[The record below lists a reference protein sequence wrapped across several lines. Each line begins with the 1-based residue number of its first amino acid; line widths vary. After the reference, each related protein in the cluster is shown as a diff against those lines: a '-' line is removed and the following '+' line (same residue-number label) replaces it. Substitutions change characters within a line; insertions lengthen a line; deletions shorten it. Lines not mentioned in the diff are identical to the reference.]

1 MVETDLGSATI
12 VYENPDGD
20 TVETTVRNEH
30 LVYVQDHWLVDVSDE
45 EAGTDTV
52 RRIPIQRVYHVERE
66 VAEFE
71 DELSTLRQQV
81 ESVADDVRT
90 RLLGDEESETGS
102 TGEAVHID
110 VEEADDADR

>member
-1 MVETDLGSATI
+1 MVDDELGRATI

-20 TVETTVRNEH
+20 TVEQTVQNEH
-30 LVYVQDHWLVDVSDE
+30 LVYVQDHWLLDVSDE

-66 VAEFE
+66 VEEFE

-81 ESVADDVRT
+81 ESVADDVRA
-90 RLLGDEESETGS
+90 RLLGDDSDDGNRE
-102 TGEAVHID
+102 GEPVHID
-110 VEEADDADR
+110 VEETDDGER